1 MKNAPSDQTKSILD
15 SKDTS
20 AHTQRLQILSH
31 IRRLPL
37 NTLELRELRELR
49 ELGHMAPAPRT
60 KELRNKGFIIV
71 TSFES
76 VTDELGKLHRR
87 VVRYKLVYEPPANDI
102 NSGLAA

>member
-37 NTLELRELRELR
+37 NTLELRELR
-49 ELGHMAPAPRT
+49 HMAPAPRT

>member
-20 AHTQRLQILSH
+20 VHTQSLQILSH

-37 NTLELRELRELR
+37 NTLELREL
-49 ELGHMAPAPRT
+49 GHMAPAPRI
-60 KELRNKGFIIV
+60 KELRDKGFVIV

-87 VVRYKLVYEPPANDI
+87 VARYTLVYEPTANDI
-102 NSGLAA
+102 NSELVA